1 MTQKKNENHVCA
13 WQSIEIYAIF
23 SPLHFF
29 HDWTFRE
36 LCCVWADV
44 KFSSKQQK
52 KAQRCHLNWLLFHVR
67 CYTLSLVSRV
77 WWIRTIFCSSSS
89 LVDCIAID
97 FSLSREYMLLLRY
110 VRRAHNPRLS
120 RAFMPSIASNMSLS
134 INNDLI
140 NLLIE
145 SSIEASKT
153 Q

>member
-1 MTQKKNENHVCA
+1 MTQKKTRITFVHDKVLRFMPFSLLCIFFTIELSESCAVCEQM
-13 WQSIEIYAIF
+13 WNFPRNNKKRHIDVTWIDCF
-23 SPLHFF
+23 SM
-29 HDWTFRE
+29 
-36 LCCVWADV
+36 CAAV
-44 KFSSKQQK
+44 
-52 KAQRCHLNWLLFHVR
+52 
-67 CYTLSLVSRV
+67 LSLVSRV

>member
-1 MTQKKNENHVCA
+1 MTQKKRESRLCMTKYWDLCHFLSSAFFSRLNFQRAVLCV
-13 WQSIEIYAIF
+13 SRCEIF
-23 SPLHFF
+23 LE
-29 HDWTFRE
+29 TT
-36 LCCVWADV
+36 
-44 KFSSKQQK
+44 K
-52 KAQRCHLNWLLFHVR
+52 KAHRCHLNWLLFHVR

-77 WWIRTIFCSSSS
+77 WWIRTIFCSSFS